1 MRHKILFQQKCK
13 FKDLVGVEKLPSHSI
28 ESFCFAHNKNSLSP
42 FRTMASIK
50 WFSRLFMYN
59 LSLIN
64 DVFIVLALLLQDIG
78 YMLEL
83 GTMWEVYIKK
93 IIREIIFLTEF

>member
-1 MRHKILFQQKCK
+1 
-13 FKDLVGVEKLPSHSI
+13 
-28 ESFCFAHNKNSLSP
+28 
-42 FRTMASIK
+42 
-50 WFSRLFMYN
+50 MYN

-64 DVFIVLALLLQDIG
+64 DVFIVLTLLLQDIG